1 MLPIELSTKENIY
14 ILEIFKIEITMH
26 MLGEISQSEKDKIA
40 CFLSY
45 VESKVKKKLTYCK
58 TEIVLRLGSSGWKF
72 KRRGCGECD

>member
-1 MLPIELSTKENIY
+1 
-14 ILEIFKIEITMH
+14 

-58 TEIVLRLGSSGWKF
+58 TEIVLRLGTSGWKLK
-72 KRRGCGECD
+72 KRGGGECD